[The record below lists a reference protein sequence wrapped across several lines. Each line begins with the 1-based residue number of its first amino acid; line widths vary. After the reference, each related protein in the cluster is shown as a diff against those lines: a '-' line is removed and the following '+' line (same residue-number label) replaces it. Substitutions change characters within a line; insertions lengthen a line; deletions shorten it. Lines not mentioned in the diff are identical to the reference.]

1 MSEPLK
7 ETPLDG
13 ASREG
18 ACNTRT
24 TTNRINHSVE
34 GICKQL
40 GLTDVST
47 VMREAL
53 EQIIRNERA
62 NHER

>member
-1 MSEPLK
+1 MSEPQN

-53 EQIIRNERA
+53 EQIIRNERG